1 MNKQVASRW
10 KPGQSGNPAGRP
22 VGARQKLEEPFIE
35 AMRKAWETRGE
46 AALTLMLAQD
56 PGGFVRVMA
65 SLMPK
70 DVAVSVQQ
78 QAPFGMDA
86 EGWEIG
92 RRLVQLVRDNAPE
105 GASVDEI
112 ATAIE
117 HGLRSHFALQIE
129 QTDTNSARSLDKS
142 MT

>member
-1 MNKQVASRW
+1 MIT
-10 KPGQSGNPAGRP
+10 
-22 VGARQKLEEPFIE
+22 EE
-35 AMRKAWETRGE
+35 
-46 AALTLMLAQD
+46 

-70 DVAVSVQQ
+70 ELGVTVQQ

-86 EGWEIG
+86 ESWEIG
-92 RRLVQLVRDNAPE
+92 RRLVQLVRDYAPA

-117 HGLRSHFALQIE
+117 HGLRSHFAAPVSDVVETI
-129 QTDTNSARSLDKS
+129 D
-142 MT
+142 